1 MGRVGLREILL
12 NDHGVLGACT
22 LTLTHGLNLHRA
34 SQTGRRTRG
43 VGKAFLLQGRQTEI
57 RSRTVEVA
65 SERRLSGERLALQLG
80 CAGRDMRVRVGAA
93 GRDELI
99 LQGQGDVH
107 ITGAELQG
115 SGAPVVILALPVVTA
130 LGDGLEGG
138 TVQQHQGLR
147 DRSQPF
153 TSPCGA
159 RNSSWTGSAC
169 RRSAIPPLDATGW

>member
-1 MGRVGLREILL
+1 MHADSHPWTQSSPGLADRQAYSGCRK
-12 NDHGVLGACT
+12 GVP
-22 LTLTHGLNLHRA
+22 
-34 SQTGRRTRG
+34 SP
-43 VGKAFLLQGRQTEI
+43 RQTN

-93 GRDELI
+93 SRDELI

-107 ITGAELQG
+107 ISGAELQR
-115 SGAPVVILALPVVTA
+115 SGAPVVILALPVFTA